1 MRSRT
6 CDPATPMSRR
16 TGGYRGARVAL
27 SALAVAYLLGCGESP
42 DTDGGARPGTP
53 LPEEQSDGPVRLS
66 YVCGNRF
73 LITNAYSVPVSVTYR
88 VLGSEEDGAANLSGA
103 PAEDP
108 AFSEQL
114 IETRTRGAV
123 QLFLDGKLVASGT
136 NEGTPCTPATPA
148 PAMLSASTASAG
160 QWTAPFAW
168 PVVAVHLSL
177 LPSGKVLSW
186 GHAGVPQV
194 WDPTT
199 GVFTPI
205 PSPALLFCAGHS
217 FLSDGRLLVAG
228 GHITDNHGIPD
239 ITIFGTGS
247 TWSSSTPMQRGRWY
261 PTNTTMGYGQVVIT
275 AGKDQDAL
283 QVTVPEVWTTSG
295 IRRLTTASLSLPY
308 YPRTFLAPNG
318 KLYYAG
324 ETRTTRYLDIAGSGS
339 WSTGPTRLYGAR
351 DYGAAVLYDEGRI
364 LYVGG
369 GHTTNT
375 AEIIDLR
382 QSSPVWKWTG
392 SMAHPRRHHNAVI
405 LPTGEVLVVGGLSG
419 TLFNDLSTAVHPAE
433 IWSPATGAWTTL
445 ASNTINRGY
454 HTTAILLPD
463 GRVLLSGSG
472 DGAGAPSERNAE
484 IFAPPY
490 LFAGTRPAIGTVPST
505 VNYGIAFRVNSPDAP
520 AIAKVSLIRLGS
532 TTHAFDMNQ
541 RFQKLSFT
549 SDASGLNVTAPSSR
563 SRTPPGHYMLFI
575 VNTSGVP
582 SVAKIVQVK

>member
-1 MRSRT
+1 MCSRT
-6 CDPATPMSRR
+6 LHQI
-16 TGGYRGARVAL
+16 AL
-27 SALAVAYLLGCGESP
+27 LGALAVACLIGCGESP
-42 DTDGGARPGTP
+42 DPDGGAKPGTT
-53 LPEEQSDGPVRLS
+53 LPEEQSDGPIRLS

-73 LITNAYSVPVSVTYR
+73 LITNAYSVPVSLTYR
-88 VLGSEEDGAANLSGA
+88 ILGSEEDGAADLTAA
-103 PAEDP
+103 PSDDP
-108 AFSEQL
+108 SFSEQL

-123 QLFLDGKLVASGT
+123 QLFLNGT
-136 NEGTPCTPATPA
+136 LIATRPNEGTPCTPAAPA
-148 PAMLSASTASAG
+148 PALFSASTISAG
-160 QWTAPFAW
+160 EWTAPFPW

-194 WDPTT
+194 WDPVS
-199 GVFTPI
+199 GVFTAI

-228 GHITDNHGIPD
+228 GHITNDHGLPD

-261 PTNTTMGYGQVVIT
+261 PTNTTMSHGEVVIT
-275 AGKDQDAL
+275 AGKDQDGL
-283 QVTVPEVWTTSG
+283 QVNVPELWSTSG

-308 YPRTFLAPNG
+308 YPRAFLAPNG

-324 ETRTTRYLDIAGSGS
+324 ETQTTRYLDIAGSGA
-339 WSTGPTRLYGAR
+339 WSTGPKRLYGTR
-351 DYGAAVLYDEGRI
+351 DYGAAVMYDEGRI

-375 AEIIDLR
+375 AETVDLR

-392 SMAHPRRHHNAVI
+392 SMAYPRRHHNAVI
-405 LPTGEVLVVGGLSG
+405 LPTGEVLVIGGVSG
-419 TLFNDLSTAVHPAE
+419 TLFNDLTTAVHPAE

-445 ASNTINRGY
+445 ASNTVNRGY

-484 IFAPPY
+484 LFSPPY
-490 LFAGTRPAIGTVPST
+490 LFAGTRPVIGTAPST
-505 VNYGIAFRVNSPDAP
+505 VHYGVAFRVDTPDA
-520 AIAKVSLIRLGS
+520 ASVTKVSLIRVGS

-549 SDASGLNVTAPSSR
+549 SDASGLNVTAPSNR
-563 SRTPPGHYMLFI
+563 NRTPPGHYMLFL
-575 VNTSGVP
+575 VSGSGVP
-582 SVAKIVQVK
+582 SVGKIVQVK